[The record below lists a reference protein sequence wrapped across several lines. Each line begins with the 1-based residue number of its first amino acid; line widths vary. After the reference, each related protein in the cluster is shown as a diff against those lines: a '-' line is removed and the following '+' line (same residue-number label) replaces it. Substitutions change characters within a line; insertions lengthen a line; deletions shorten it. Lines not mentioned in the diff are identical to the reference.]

1 MIKVELNND
10 TEWVVQGKILSDIER
25 IDLSNADFNISIKDW
40 LEHYIS
46 RDDRYLDEQSYIK
59 DYFPTLSISNNEPIV
74 DDETKSESNIST
86 YNNSDDYSLIKNGFQ
101 FWISGNTLEFRM
113 CARGQSTL
121 NTSGYYDFQ
130 GHYPTYRVGFSIA
143 RCSIS
148 LNKDYTIAFDVNI
161 IPTLKT
167 SNIYRLQNE
176 NDQQVPSAINGT
188 YPVGSGTYPVCPVC
202 NGDGYI
208 VETAHN
214 CPACQGSDYFQD
226 RYNFSYD
233 NSNKADDMIYLNN
246 NSNTYSAEQTTNNN
260 KTTTVTGSATYTPL
274 YGVITSAY
282 MPEYLTTGETIDVL
296 NPSASATRN
305 IHFDNASSVL
315 IENDKSVYS
324 ELPYSSENFTLE
336 DYQYFSYNGASIYD
350 NINLTLIYQTISAN
364 DNKIRGSKV
373 QYKVN
378 IC

>member
-40 LEHYIS
+40 LEHYIR
-46 RDDRYLDEQSYIK
+46 RDDRYLEEQSFIK
-59 DYFPTLSISNNEPIV
+59 DYFPTLSISNNEPNV

-86 YNNSDDYSLIKNGFQ
+86 YNNSDDYSLIRNGFQ

-113 CARGQSTL
+113 CARGTSTL

-130 GHYPTYRVGFSIA
+130 GHYFTGRVGFSIA

-167 SNIYRLQNE
+167 SNIYRLHYDE
-176 NDQQVPSAINGT
+176 VDQQVPSSINSINGN
-188 YPVGSGTYPVCPVC
+188 YPVCPVC
-202 NGDGYI
+202 SGDGYI
-208 VETAHN
+208 VESAHK
-214 CPACQGSDYFQD
+214 CPACQGSAYYQD

-260 KTTTVTGSATYTPL
+260 KTGSPTYTPL

-282 MPEYLTTGETIDVL
+282 MPEYLSNGETIDIL
-296 NPSASATRN
+296 NPGISSARN
-305 IHFDNASSVL
+305 IDFDFDNASSVL

-324 ELPYSSENFTLE
+324 ELPSYSENSALV
-336 DYQYFSYNGASIYD
+336 DYQYFSYNSASIHD

>member
-46 RDDRYLDEQSYIK
+46 RDDRYLDEQSFIK
-59 DYFPTLSISNNEPIV
+59 DYFPTLSISNNEPNV

-86 YNNSDDYSLIKNGFQ
+86 YNNSDDYSLIRNGFQ

-121 NTSGYYDFQ
+121 NPSGYYDFQ

-167 SNIYRLQNE
+167 SNIYRLQNKV
-176 NDQQVPSAINGT
+176 DQQVPTAINGN
-188 YPVGSGTYPVCPVC
+188 YPVCPVC
-202 NGDGYI
+202 NGNGYI

-214 CPACQGSDYFQD
+214 CPACQGNHYFQD

-246 NSNTYSAEQTTNNN
+246 NPNTYSAEQTISGSI
-260 KTTTVTGSATYTPL
+260 TGSPTYTPL

-282 MPEYLTTGETIDVL
+282 MPDYLTTGETIDVL
-296 NPSASATRN
+296 NPGASAIRN
-305 IHFDNASSVL
+305 IHFDFDNASSVL

-324 ELPYSSENFTLE
+324 ELSYSSENFTLE
-336 DYQYFSYNGASIYD
+336 NYQYFSYNNESISGD
-350 NINLTLIYQTISAN
+350 INLTLIYQTISASAN

>member
-46 RDDRYLDEQSYIK
+46 RDDSYLEEQSFIK
-59 DYFPTLSISNNEPIV
+59 DYFPTLSISNNETNV

-113 CARGQSTL
+113 CARGTSTI
-121 NTSGYYDFQ
+121 NSSGYYDFQ
-130 GHYPTYRVGFSIA
+130 GHYFTGRVGFSIA

-167 SNIYRLQNE
+167 SNIYRLHNE
-176 NDQQVPSAINGT
+176 EDQQVPSAINR
-188 YPVGSGTYPVCPVC
+188 TYPVCPVC

-208 VETAHN
+208 VESAHK

-246 NSNTYSAEQTTNNN
+246 NSNTYSAEQNTNNN
-260 KTTTVTGSATYTPL
+260 KTTTITGSPTYTPL

-282 MPEYLTTGETIDVL
+282 MPEYLTNGETIDVL
-296 NPSASATRN
+296 NPGTSATRS
-305 IHFDNASSVL
+305 IDFDFDNASSVL

-324 ELPYSSENFTLE
+324 ELSCSSESSTLLKN
-336 DYQYFSYNGASIYD
+336 YQYFSYNGESINED
-350 NINLTLIYQTISAN
+350 INLTLIYQTISAN